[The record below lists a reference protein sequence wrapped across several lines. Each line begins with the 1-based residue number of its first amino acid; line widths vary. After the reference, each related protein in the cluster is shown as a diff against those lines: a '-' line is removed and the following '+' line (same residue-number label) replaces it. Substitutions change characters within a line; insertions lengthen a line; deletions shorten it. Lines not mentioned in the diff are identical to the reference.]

1 MTPSI
6 THMTPYLT
14 ISQYTMGV
22 SSLYMLMHTH
32 LGASVF
38 VRGQGKCTGNC
49 TLHKGKPLQLGYGF
63 RNGKCTREHSKEH
76 PRSPKHCDWLTNGL
90 TIMFHLGLSRMLSS
104 LAHGQLL
111 YRWGWISPTMREEA
125 ERESLFSDSSTPT
138 MHSCTFLMNCTP
150 ISKTISTSWVVPG
163 YGCKGNFKAASW
175 RTTLKNETT
184 I

>member
-76 PRSPKHCDWLTNGL
+76 PRSPKHCD
-90 TIMFHLGLSRMLSS
+90 
-104 LAHGQLL
+104 
-111 YRWGWISPTMREEA
+111 
-125 ERESLFSDSSTPT
+125 
-138 MHSCTFLMNCTP
+138 
-150 ISKTISTSWVVPG
+150 
-163 YGCKGNFKAASW
+163 
-175 RTTLKNETT
+175 
-184 I
+184 